1 MRHLHRPRRPVLLAA
16 LIAALTAALVPTAG
30 PVPAAPPLATALS
43 APTTGGERWSIDLSA
58 VDGDDVNVRHTAAG
72 LRLRDPR
79 PNAARLAHSPGGVA
93 EGTLHS
99 APRTLARPATRIRA
113 DVAARIAPGATL
125 ETHVRGWRT
134 SGGWTEWRATTAV
147 FDQPVTRVQTRL
159 VLTARDAR
167 AVVTVRAVRL
177 TADVVAAVTAADPG
191 RTYRVFATRI
201 GLVGEVTAN
210 GRIIQP
216 RDHFVA
222 LPSRRGLA
230 PNNTGDYTARVCTT
244 SGSRCTYAPVWDVG
258 PWNTRDDYWNPS
270 AVRENWKNLPQG
282 RPQAQ
287 AAYQDGYNG
296 GRDQFGRVVLNP
308 AGIDLADGT
317 FWDGLLL
324 TTNAWVDVAY
334 LWTGSGPH
342 GVVGDGPLNIRTGAS
357 TTYPSRGL
365 AARYANVPI
374 QCYATGQNV
383 AGPFRTTNRWDRLA
397 TGQYVSHAY
406 ISAVYGGTVPR
417 C

>member
-1 MRHLHRPRRPVLLAA
+1 MRHRHRRTRFALLAS
-16 LIAALTAALVPTAG
+16 LTVLLTAALLPAAG
-30 PVPAAPPLATALS
+30 PVPAAPPLVTAFAAA
-43 APTTGGERWSIDLSA
+43 APGDADRWSVDLS
-58 VDGDDVNVRHTAAG
+58 VVGGDDVNVRRTPAG
-72 LRLRDPR
+72 LRLRDSR
-79 PNAARLAHSPGGVA
+79 SGAARSTRPTA
-93 EGTLHS
+93 EGMLLG
-99 APRTLARPATRIRA
+99 APHNLARPATRVHA
-113 DVAARIAPGATL
+113 EVTAAVPPGATV
-125 ETHVRGWRT
+125 ETQVRGWRT

-147 FDQPVTRVQTRL
+147 FDQPVTRVQPRL

-167 AVVTVRAVRL
+167 AVATIRGVRL
-177 TADVVAAVTAADPG
+177 TADARAAVTAASPG

-210 GRIIQP
+210 GRTIQP

-230 PNNTGDYTARVCTT
+230 PNNTGDYTVRVCTT

-270 AVRENWKNLPQG
+270 AVRENWKDLPQG

-287 AAYQDGYNG
+287 AAYQNGYNG

-317 FWDGLLL
+317 FWDALLL
-324 TTNAWVDVAY
+324 TTNVFVDVAY

-342 GVVGDGPLNIRTGAS
+342 GVVGDGPLNIRVGAS
-357 TTYPSRGL
+357 TTYASRGL

-374 QCYATGQNV
+374 QCYVTGQTV
-383 AGPFRTTNRWDRLA
+383 AGPFRTTNRWNRLA
-397 TGQYVSHAY
+397 TGQYVSHGY
-406 ISAVYGGTVPR
+406 ISAVYGGTVPH